1 MGPLVSIG
9 LPVKDGL
16 LNGSKNNINLSKS
29 LNALLNQTYQNLEII
44 ISNNCSKDGT
54 ESYLEKI
61 IKTDKRIKFFNQK
74 KELSWAENFK
84 FVLDNSTGKYFRW
97 NAADDLISQDYI
109 EHNVKFLEN
118 NKDYISSSSKF
129 YYEDNPNKVNSFN
142 LDNNLYLR
150 IKDFFYNRHISH
162 NILYSLIRREIIN
175 ETVDLSKD
183 YWAVDWIFDLDLL
196 LKGKF
201 KTLNE
206 GFVIYGTKGLS
217 KQKKFINRK
226 NYQEKKIYK
235 ILPFYELMKN
245 LFLKTFL
252 LKDLSFL
259 QKASIYFLSFKI
271 NFHFFKMKIKNKA

>member
-1 MGPLVSIG
+1 MNPLVSIG
-9 LPVKDGL
+9 LPVKDGF
-16 LNGSKNNINLSKS
+16 LNGSKNNINLPKS
-29 LNALLNQTYQNLEII
+29 LNALLNQSYQNLEII

-84 FVLDNSTGKYFRW
+84 FVLENSKGKYFRW

-109 EHNVKFLEN
+109 EHNVKFLES

-129 YYEDNPNKVNSFN
+129 YYEDKPNKANSFD
-142 LDNNLYLR
+142 LDKTLYLR
-150 IKDFFYNRHISH
+150 IKDFFNNRHISH

-175 ETVDLSKD
+175 QTVDLSKD

-196 LKGKF
+196 LNGKF
-201 KTLNE
+201 KTLSE
-206 GFVIYGTKGLS
+206 GYVIYGTKGLS
-217 KQKKFINRK
+217 KQKKFIYRK

-235 ILPFYELMKN
+235 IFPFYELMKN

-252 LKDLSFL
+252 LKDLSFSE
-259 QKASIYFLSFKI
+259 KVSIYFSSFKI
-271 NFHFFKMKIKNKA
+271 NFHFFKMKIKNKT